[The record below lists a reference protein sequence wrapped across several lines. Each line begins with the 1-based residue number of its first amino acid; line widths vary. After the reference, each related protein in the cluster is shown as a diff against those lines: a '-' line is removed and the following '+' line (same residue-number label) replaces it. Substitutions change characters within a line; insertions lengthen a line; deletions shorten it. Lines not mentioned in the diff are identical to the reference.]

1 MCTSVLLRTFNSV
14 RWRRSV
20 CSSHLWIFLRS
31 APVSSPSLTNMAWLS
46 LAKTRCWKCSGRE
59 MWLQPA
65 VWRETPMT
73 QVWTLTWTL
82 LHSTVTELRLTCV
95 SCVSHQWSAPA
106 LSRWP
111 SVWRCITWL
120 WAAMSSR
127 CLCAGRGTP
136 LSSRWTSTTSAPSST
151 RSFNSPKTTSN
162 VISFVSSSSSSSC
175 LVYVLDLEVYMH
187 ICSRSSGMM
196 WHVLEFIIKSSH
208 IHF

>member
-20 CSSHLWIFLRS
+20 CSSRLWIFLRS
-31 APVSSPSLTNMAWLS
+31 APVSSPYLTNMAWLS

-95 SCVSHQWSAPA
+95 SCVSSVECSCAVTVTVGVAMHHMA
-106 LSRWP
+106 LSSDELTL
-111 SVWRCITWL
+111 SVCGMGDTSELTLDFYDVRTFLNKVIQ
-120 WAAMSSR
+120 
-127 CLCAGRGTP
+127 
-136 LSSRWTSTTSAPSST
+136 LS
-151 RSFNSPKTTSN
+151 
-162 VISFVSSSSSSSC
+162 
-175 LVYVLDLEVYMH
+175 
-187 ICSRSSGMM
+187 
-196 WHVLEFIIKSSH
+196 
-208 IHF
+208 